1 MRFFAVI
8 PLALSV
14 VVAQEIGASGDTKVS
29 SGVSAIDNPNVN
41 NGVQA
46 DSSLFAGGNGASEGN
61 LFNNVV
67 NGHFFNG
74 NFNAAIQDNLA
85 NNAGETRISGNS
97 GWTANGDSN
106 ALGAVQNDF
115 GVGTPFAK
123 RSGEADYSNNQYHAS
138 APVYNA
144 PAHNV
149 PAYKAPAYNAPAH
162 NAPAYNA
169 PAVYHPTVPY
179 VTIPVVIPAPAHYYA
194 PVYHIKPAPVPYK
207 APVAEKPAYHSVPNY
222 AAPSAP
228 VVEKKAEQKA
238 TIIQNQA

>member
-8 PLALSV
+8 SLALSV
-14 VVAQEIGASGDTKVS
+14 AVAQEIGATGDSKVA

-41 NGVQA
+41 NGFQA
-46 DSSLFAGGNGASEGN
+46 DSSLFAGGNGANEGN

-67 NGHFFNG
+67 NGHFANV
-74 NFNAAIQDNLA
+74 NSNLAVEDNLV
-85 NNAGETRISGNS
+85 NNAGVSKVAGNS
-97 GWTANGDSN
+97 GWTANGDNN

-115 GVGTPFAK
+115 GIPFAK
-123 RSGEADYSNNQYHAS
+123 RGSEADYSNNQYHAA

-144 PAHNV
+144 PA
-149 PAYKAPAYNAPAH
+149 YK
-162 NAPAYNA
+162 A

-179 VTIPVVIPAPAHYYA
+179 VTIPVVIPAPVHYYA
-194 PVYHIKPAPVPYK
+194 PVFHTKPAPVSYK
-207 APVAEKPAYHSVPNY
+207 APVAEKPAYHSAPDY